1 MKSVYLDHSATT
13 PIREEVLKAMTPY
26 FSDAFGN
33 ASSIHTP
40 GQRARQALENARK
53 GVAGII
59 GADSREVIF
68 TSGGTET
75 DNLAIKGIAYAKQGK
90 GKHIVTTSIEH
101 PAVLN
106 SCHYLEEEGYEVTFL
121 PVDEQG
127 LVDLDSVKEALKP
140 ETVLVSI
147 MLANNE
153 VGTIQPIKE
162 IGEITKARGIP
173 FHTDAVQAVGK
184 IPVRVDDLNVDM
196 LSISGH
202 KIYGPKGVGALYVR
216 EGTSIVPLA
225 HGGHHEMGYRPGTE
239 NVAAMV
245 GLAKA
250 MDLAEQERE
259 DFFEEMNKLRSM
271 LRKGIIEKVEDVQFN
286 GHPEKGLP
294 NILNVSF
301 KFIEGESLLL
311 SLDTKGIAVST
322 GSACS
327 SGSPESSHVLTAMG
341 PSPEE
346 AMGNLRISLGRLND
360 VDDITYVL
368 EVLPDVVSKLREI
381 SPIYQHRGKTKE

>member
-1 MKSVYLDHSATT
+1 MKSVYLDHSATP
-13 PIREEVLKAMTPY
+13 PIREEVLEAMVPY

-53 GVAGII
+53 GVASII
-59 GADSREVIF
+59 SADSREVIF
-68 TSGGTET
+68 TSGGTES

-106 SCHYLEEEGYEVTFL
+106 CCHYLEEEGYEVTFL

-127 LVDLDSVKEALKP
+127 LVDPDSVKEALKP
-140 ETVLVSI
+140 ETMLVSV

-162 IGEITKARGIP
+162 IGEITRARGIP

-184 IPVRVDDLNVDM
+184 IPVRVDDLNVDL

-216 EGTSIVPLA
+216 EGTPIVPLT

-259 DFFEEMNKLRSM
+259 DFFMEMNKLRLM
-271 LRKGIIEKVEDVQFN
+271 LKKGITEKVEDVQFN

-360 VDDITYVL
+360 EDDITYVL

-381 SPIYQHRGKTKE
+381 SPIYQDRGKAQE